1 LHTAK
6 SVKPYAAVLKHF
18 HRIAIFLTFLQ
29 LDVTSIRVLNI
40 NDCRD
45 LTATKWTIMEYKTLH
60 FELTDRIG
68 IITLNR
74 PEVLNAL
81 NKQFFS
87 DLSTLLDKLDTDPV
101 VLIITG
107 TGKAFAAGADIKE
120 MSEMS
125 VEQAKAYSM
134 KGQDTFRRLEDWKYP
149 VIAAVNGY
157 ALGGGCELCLA
168 CDIRLASEKAKF
180 GQPEVSLGLIPGFG
194 ATHRLSRLTGMGQAL
209 YMLTT
214 GIQVDADA
222 ALRSGLVQELTGTD
236 DLLPRAME
244 IATIMNRAGS
254 DSLQLVKSIAR
265 ASAALPPPEGMNLER
280 DNFSS
285 LFGGQAEEGMRAF
298 IEKRKPSW

>member
-1 LHTAK
+1 
-6 SVKPYAAVLKHF
+6 
-18 HRIAIFLTFLQ
+18 
-29 LDVTSIRVLNI
+29 
-40 NDCRD
+40 
-45 LTATKWTIMEYKTLH
+45 MEYKTLH
-60 FELTDRIG
+60 FELTDRTG

-87 DLSTLLDKLDTDPV
+87 DLSALLDNLDKDPV

-120 MSEMS
+120 MSGMS

-265 ASAALPPPEGMNLER
+265 ASAALPPSEGMNLER
-280 DNFSS
+280 GNFSS
-285 LFGGQAEEGMRAF
+285 LFGGQAKEGMRAF